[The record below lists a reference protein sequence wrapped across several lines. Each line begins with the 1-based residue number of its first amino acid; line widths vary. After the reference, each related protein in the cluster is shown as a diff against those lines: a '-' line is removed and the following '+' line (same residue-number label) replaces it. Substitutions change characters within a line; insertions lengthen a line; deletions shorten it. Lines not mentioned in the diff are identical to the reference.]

1 MVMLKAYHKNEA
13 SSSFQTQA
21 DDEMAAKS
29 VRSNRPNVSH
39 LSQFLIIT
47 VEQAVK
53 C

>member
-1 MVMLKAYHKNEA
+1 MKQNEA

-21 DDEMAAKS
+21 DDEMAAKR
-29 VRSNRPNVSH
+29 VRSNGPNVSY

-47 VEQAVK
+47 VEQAIK